1 MMQQGDTVYAA
12 RDIRLQEV
20 FNTINVEEN
29 SVVVAKGA
37 SGTVSD
43 VLDDGRVWVQF
54 EDDEWCCEQNML
66 FTVPRIR
73 KLYREALITDH
84 VDVFFV
90 DKDGRNLGEIDFHW
104 HQGVATVH
112 FPSLDVL
119 YMARDIFES
128 NIEPQISITD
138 FVKHLD
144 TLGYRSNEFEEGD
157 AVTPFTAITLSDGSV
172 YVNAE
177 PGAEFTVMKVCVDE
191 TMVIS
196 DDSDGTT
203 YIVSKCDFDHVPD

>member
-1 MMQQGDTVYAA
+1 MKIGDTVYAA
-12 RDIRLQEV
+12 RNIWLHEV
-20 FNTINVEEN
+20 FTPPLGDNY
-29 SVVVAKGA
+29 VVVEKDEVGEVIE
-37 SGTVSD
+37 TQ
-43 VLDDGRVWVQF
+43 DDGRVWVLF
-54 EDDEWCCEQNML
+54 EDNEWCCEQNML
-66 FTVPRIR
+66 SSTPPIR

-90 DKDGRNLGEIDFHW
+90 DKDGRNLGELDFHW
-104 HQGVATVH
+104 NQGVVTIH
-112 FPSLDVL
+112 FPPFEVL
-119 YMARDIFES
+119 NLARDIFES